1 MGVGLLCLVNSLTWV
16 STAARFGRGLQI
28 STFCQLTDAFSPH
41 VLVIILVTNGNHSLC
56 VHSSLFVFW
65 LRSRQIYESMFS
77 EVAPFPQN
85 SNLEFGLRTDVGN
98 DDQSG
103 GLVKSS
109 TLWQSSLMK
118 IIIRVYFH

>member
-1 MGVGLLCLVNSLTWV
+1 
-16 STAARFGRGLQI
+16 
-28 STFCQLTDAFSPH
+28 
-41 VLVIILVTNGNHSLC
+41 
-56 VHSSLFVFW
+56 
-65 LRSRQIYESMFS
+65 MFS

-118 IIIRVYFH
+118 IIIRVYFHGLSNLHSTLLQPSDNYNNEKISKRMCCSRQILCQRGERERERDLGTKSEYS